1 MSIHAILRGSFPS
14 TLLALVLSV
23 GGLLPSAAAADTTA
37 SELQFIVVSDDIQKK
52 TTEVARPGSEGGS
65 PAAPAPAPE
74 PAAAPA
80 GGSGHGNNG
89 HGNNADGVDSSNP
102 GQGQGGPNGGVD
114 PSGGVDDEAGGGGA
128 SPSQNNGGGNANGN
142 GGKKK

>member
-1 MSIHAILRGSFPS
+1 MSLHAMLKGSLPG
-14 TLLALVLSV
+14 TLLALVLGA
-23 GGLLPSAAAADTTA
+23 GGFLPSSAAADSTA
-37 SELQFIVVSDDIQKK
+37 SALQFIVVSDDIQKK
-52 TTEVARPGSEGGS
+52 TTEVARPSADGGDDGS
-65 PAAPAPAPE
+65 PAAPA

-80 GGSGHGNNG
+80 GGSGKGNNG

-102 GQGQGGPNGGVD
+102 GQGQGGPNGAVD

-128 SPSQNNGGGNANGN
+128 SPSQNGGGGKTNAS